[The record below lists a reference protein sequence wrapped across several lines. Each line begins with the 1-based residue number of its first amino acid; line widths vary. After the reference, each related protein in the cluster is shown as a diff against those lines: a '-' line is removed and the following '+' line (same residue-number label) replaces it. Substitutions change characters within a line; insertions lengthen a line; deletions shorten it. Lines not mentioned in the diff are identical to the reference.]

1 MCESRTPPE
10 DTVIGSLYTPRP
22 NLGPLVGRR
31 TQRSSHS
38 STAVRRDRGN
48 EPHHRDALTS
58 ARTGSNPAST
68 IPADRHPSAS
78 DDATRVEAV
87 PLHRG
92 VDSLDLAPARRR
104 GDMTPEDRQQEAR
117 AVADAVAEV
126 SEGRLDFDM
135 TAVRMAPT
143 GTDDWHLPGHGPR
156 PDLAVVASA
165 SAAAA
170 STPAPSMAAPSSSAS
185 VDVASLVARP
195 LVRPATASPLPR
207 TDDELTPDGTLVR
220 LNPILLTPKNET
232 ADEDTTINGTVV
244 KLNPLLLVP
253 EGAKADAAPKP
264 AEDDRAPGLGPV
276 APPPYAEREPR
287 PTLFGMPAPSVPTP
301 RPPTKP
307 AAAPAPT
314 VALQARVIGAY
325 SGEANVA
332 PKTLSA
338 PMGESLEIGS
348 KPGSAFAGDPYV
360 ARYHAALIPGPNGVE
375 VEDFGTTNGVYA
387 RVDGSVEL
395 PSGAMFRVGRQL
407 LAFDALPSGPS
418 TQPGGVRRF
427 GSPDPGYW
435 GRVRIMLDHE
445 RSASAIAL
453 RKPQSVVGREAGCT
467 LAFPDDDQ
475 QAPQHCTIVR
485 NGPGIR
491 LDDAGTEH
499 GTWVRL
505 RPGQTMPYG
514 TELLVGDTRVRLD
527 RA

>member
-1 MCESRTPPE
+1 
-10 DTVIGSLYTPRP
+10 
-22 NLGPLVGRR
+22 
-31 TQRSSHS
+31 
-38 STAVRRDRGN
+38 
-48 EPHHRDALTS
+48 
-58 ARTGSNPAST
+58 
-68 IPADRHPSAS
+68 
-78 DDATRVEAV
+78 
-87 PLHRG
+87 
-92 VDSLDLAPARRR
+92 
-104 GDMTPEDRQQEAR
+104 MTPEDRHQEDR
-117 AVADAVAEV
+117 AVAAAVAEV
-126 SEGRLDFDM
+126 SEGRLELDM

-143 GTDDWHLPGHGPR
+143 GTDDWHLPGHAPR
-156 PDLAVVASA
+156 ADLAVVGSA
-165 SAAAA
+165 PAA
-170 STPAPSMAAPSSSAS
+170 SMSNPMVGPTSTS
-185 VDVASLVARP
+185 VDVSSLVPRP
-195 LVRPATASPLPR
+195 MVRPATVNPLPR
-207 TDDELTPDGTLVR
+207 TDDELTVDGTLVR
-220 LNPILLTPKNET
+220 LNPILLTPTEE
-232 ADEDTTINGTVV
+232 DEPTTINGTVV

-253 EGAKADAAPKP
+253 EGAKAEAPTPEP
-264 AEDDRAPGLGPV
+264 ARAPGLGPIP
-276 APPPYAEREPR
+276 APPYAERER
-287 PTLFGMPAPSVPTP
+287 PTLFGMPAPSVPAL
-301 RPPTKP
+301 RPPSRHEVPSDTPTPVARP
-307 AAAPAPT
+307 A
-314 VALQARVIGAY
+314 VALHAEVLGSY
-325 SGEANVA
+325 SGEANIGA
-332 PKTLSA
+332 RRLEA

-360 ARYHAALIPGPNGVE
+360 ARYHAALIPGPDGVE

-453 RKPQSVVGREAGCT
+453 RKPQSFVGRDGACT

-491 LDDAGTEH
+491 LDDGGTEH

-505 RPGQTMPYG
+505 RPGQTVPYG

-527 RA
+527 RAT